1 MSGRHWLTRRPG
13 CPPVASILRENRVRR
28 FTMRVLAVVFV
39 SLVAA
44 VSGGFSVGGP
54 PSLVVACGNADAF
67 PAQSLWLT
75 TSDHVR
81 LYAIEAGTGSTTVV
95 LAHLGWSDLC
105 DELPYAKTFLAHF
118 FFQAEDGIRD
128 GRVTGVQKCA
138 LPIWLPAHQRLPAA
152 GRRGRSSGDR
162 QSAGGAA

>member
-39 SLVAA
+39 ALVAA
-44 VSGGFSVGGP
+44 VSGGFAAGGP
-54 PSLVVACGNADAF
+54 PSWVVACGNADAF

-95 LAHLGWSDLC
+95 LAHQGRSDLC
-105 DELPYAKTFLAHF
+105 EELPYAKTFLAH
-118 FFQAEDGIRD
+118 GM
-128 GRVTGVQKCA
+128 RVLAFDFRGN
-138 LPIWLPAHQRLPAA
+138 
-152 GRRGRSSGDR
+152 GRSQYPSKNSLALGRDL
-162 QSAGGAA
+162 AAAVAC